1 MIGVDRTIEY
11 AKRAARLTG
20 LQNFGQMSQKLG
32 IVEGGVDE
40 ASGFLMKAMSGM
52 GDDCAG
58 SKNADGS
65 IQIIQ
70 RQPRIVRGLAVDEA
84 ENLIACWIEIW
95 RGAIHAQR
103 QFMQVDCE
111 FRAGDLYWRIA

>member
-1 MIGVDRTIEY
+1 M
-11 AKRAARLTG
+11 
-20 LQNFGQMSQKLG
+20 
-32 IVEGGVDE
+32 
-40 ASGFLMKAMSGM
+40 
-52 GDDCAG
+52 
-58 SKNADGS
+58 
-65 IQIIQ
+65 
-70 RQPRIVRGLAVDEA
+70 RGLAVDEA